1 MYVCVLKSADEIA
14 NSCHSRHHIH
24 AHTLHP
30 PCLLHTAAR
39 TKKKVKGGGGRQ
51 TLYNSQE
58 NNELSPSL
66 PYLSLALKPSANC
79 ECEQNGTACLLYCCE
94 QTRQRFSPPIHF
106 NLPFLAINP
115 GHTPA
120 PSVPLHPRHIQPTL
134 PRTPARQQ
142 QSSFVCSRRATPPLP
157 PLLRLPPHP
166 DLDDVGWRGWR
177 HASTGTP
184 EQKGRGW
191 MNAGGGGGWRWW
203 IAFFFF
209 F

>member
-14 NSCHSRHHIH
+14 NSCDSRHHIH
-24 AHTLHP
+24 AHALHP
-30 PCLLHTAAR
+30 PRLLHTAAR
-39 TKKKVKGGGGRQ
+39 TKKKKKKVWGGRGGRQ

-58 NNELSPSL
+58 NNEVSPAL
-66 PYLSLALKPSANC
+66 PYLSLTLKPSANC

-142 QSSFVCSRRATPPLP
+142 QSSFVCSRRATPPPLP
-157 PLLRLPPHP
+157 PRSFACPLTLTWTTL
-166 DLDDVGWRGWR
+166 VGGDGGMPRQER
-177 HASTGTP
+177 RSR
-184 EQKGRGW
+184 KGGD
-191 MNAGGGGGWRWW
+191 G
-203 IAFFFF
+203 
-209 F
+209 